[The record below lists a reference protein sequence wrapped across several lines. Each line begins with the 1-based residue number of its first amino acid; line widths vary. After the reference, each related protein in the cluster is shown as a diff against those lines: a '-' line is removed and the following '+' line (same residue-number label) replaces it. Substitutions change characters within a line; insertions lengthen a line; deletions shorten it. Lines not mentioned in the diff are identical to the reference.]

1 MKSKS
6 RRRSASWTQ
15 TGQHPQTEAPP
26 AKRKRNPL
34 TVSTVI
40 PAALAPLA
48 ATFRAANSLDAFRAA
63 STASGQ
69 PLSLDSIAR
78 ALPVAP
84 ALSPEMV
91 LLHAKCI
98 ALLAPNIVSLDHVQK
113 GVFDTDLE
121 PALTF
126 AADDGDDNPLSRMS
140 KAERLQ
146 CGFGF
151 SSIGDRAR
159 KKALAN
165 AAEKISAREALFRN
179 ALADFAHSC
188 NPPELDQ
195 TQKNNTS
202 YIWEAL
208 VSKVIQKEAS
218 GGFNADFEDKIQGTF
233 LNLNDFLAGIKNDP
247 GYRNQIPDGC
257 WKVDEKRHA
266 RFGTLINPLPLKL
279 QKALLTVKGIS
290 RLYEHQAEAINE
302 LDRGNHILVST
313 STARY
318 FDIFAA
324 FSADDNNFRSG
335 KSLIYQVETLK
346 KMLLNPAHRSLYLFP
361 TKALAHDQHS
371 SMEAL
376 MHAAGINGC
385 VAPYDGDTSFSKR
398 EEVLSTAK
406 VLLTNFDMLHRSL
419 NETGIF
425 STRWREVL
433 KNVAVVVV
441 DELHYYA
448 GTRFGVHCAMIIR
461 RLKRIFDAME
471 NVDVRF
477 IACSATIGE
486 ADGVML
492 MSRFFALKPTYVRVV
507 SANGAA
513 IGRKHWLVWNPPLLA
528 VPPESSQSDIE
539 RTTRSEDGSKA
550 SWKGKDYLARNP
562 NVLFNSVPTTQIPDF
577 GSHLDAVDKAIQCA
591 TTEHPLTQ
599 EGLAEFVSTLELQDT
614 LAESVLTKVENNL
627 RWDPKFAVYF
637 ADTRFDGDPARTY
650 GIRDDSEEMD
660 GVETD
665 CSRFDCGYRV
675 VDVGVEM
682 ANDDI
687 EYVEYSRVFFTLYEG
702 AIFIHKGQSYLI
714 LEVDHTRRVARAQ
727 KTNAKHTTRI
737 RDYAVSD
744 PHVIHSSMTIA
755 GSTDLAIH
763 GGLVK
768 VTTISTGFNKLL
780 GRRILEIVEG
790 VGAPAGRMEAYA
802 RGLWIPWQNSV
813 EVSAPGLHAAQHAI
827 WKALTE
833 NEPGAGAGSV
843 WWSWDSLNM

>member
-195 TQKNNTS
+195 NQKNNTS

-486 ADGVML
+486 ADGVM
-492 MSRFFALKPTYVRVV
+492 
-507 SANGAA
+507 
-513 IGRKHWLVWNPPLLA
+513 
-528 VPPESSQSDIE
+528 
-539 RTTRSEDGSKA
+539 
-550 SWKGKDYLARNP
+550 
-562 NVLFNSVPTTQIPDF
+562 
-577 GSHLDAVDKAIQCA
+577 
-591 TTEHPLTQ
+591 
-599 EGLAEFVSTLELQDT
+599 
-614 LAESVLTKVENNL
+614 
-627 RWDPKFAVYF
+627 
-637 ADTRFDGDPARTY
+637 
-650 GIRDDSEEMD
+650 
-660 GVETD
+660 
-665 CSRFDCGYRV
+665 
-675 VDVGVEM
+675 
-682 ANDDI
+682 
-687 EYVEYSRVFFTLYEG
+687 
-702 AIFIHKGQSYLI
+702 
-714 LEVDHTRRVARAQ
+714 
-727 KTNAKHTTRI
+727 
-737 RDYAVSD
+737 
-744 PHVIHSSMTIA
+744 
-755 GSTDLAIH
+755 
-763 GGLVK
+763 VK
-768 VTTISTGFNKLL
+768 N
-780 GRRILEIVEG
+780 
-790 VGAPAGRMEAYA
+790 
-802 RGLWIPWQNSV
+802 
-813 EVSAPGLHAAQHAI
+813 
-827 WKALTE
+827 
-833 NEPGAGAGSV
+833 
-843 WWSWDSLNM
+843 